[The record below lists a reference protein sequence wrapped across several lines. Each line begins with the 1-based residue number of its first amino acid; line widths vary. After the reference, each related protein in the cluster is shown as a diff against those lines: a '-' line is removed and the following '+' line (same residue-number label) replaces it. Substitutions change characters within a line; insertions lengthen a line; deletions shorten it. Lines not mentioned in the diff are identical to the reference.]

1 MSDIVKQIQTLPD
14 FFSLAGATEESISE
28 AEKVLRLKFS
38 DEYKEIV
45 RSFGS
50 VSVNGHE
57 LTGICQSARL
67 NVICVTLEE
76 RELNPSV
83 PLNLYVIE
91 QANIDGIVIWQSAT
105 GDVYQSVPGAP
116 MIKLCDS
123 IIEYINSN

>member
-1 MSDIVKQIQTLPD
+1 MSDIVKQIQLLPD
-14 FFSLAGATEESISE
+14 FFSLAGATKESISE

-45 RSFGS
+45 SSFGS
-50 VSVNGHE
+50 VSVNGRE
-57 LTGICQSARL
+57 LTGICQSKRL

-91 QANIDGIVIWQSAT
+91 QANIDGIVIWQSSS
-105 GDVYQSVPGAP
+105 GEVYQSMPGAP
-116 MIKLCDS
+116 MMKLCDS
-123 IIEYINSN
+123 ISEYLNSN